1 MEISNEIVPCVI
13 LAGGKGRRMGG
24 KEKALIHL
32 LDRPLISYVL
42 EKISGKVGPI
52 ALNINTN
59 FEIKREDLIIDQNN
73 QTIEFISNIFAKDI
87 KQDYVINADK
97 IIYFRLDEII
107 KSFGKT
113 KIDYRNQI
121 NIETSDLI
129 YNKNKKNQDKIH
141 KKNKK
146 NQEKNQAKKNKNNLR
161 KKSRQS
167 Q

>member
-59 FEIKREDLIIDQNN
+59 FESFKKFGYDIIEDPIKGHLGPLAGILASLNW
-73 QTIEFISNIFAKDI
+73 AKQI
-87 KQDYVINADK
+87 KKDWC
-97 IIYFRLDEII
+97 
-107 KSFGKT
+107 
-113 KIDYRNQI
+113 
-121 NIETSDLI
+121 
-129 YNKNKKNQDKIH
+129 
-141 KKNKK
+141 
-146 NQEKNQAKKNKNNLR
+146 
-161 KKSRQS
+161 
-167 Q
+167 